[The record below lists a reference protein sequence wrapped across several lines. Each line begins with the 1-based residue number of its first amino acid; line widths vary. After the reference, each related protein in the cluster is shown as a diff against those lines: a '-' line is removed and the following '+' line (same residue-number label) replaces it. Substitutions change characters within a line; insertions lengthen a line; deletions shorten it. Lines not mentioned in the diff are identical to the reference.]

1 MLTAHILNFTTL
13 QAHLHQEHVASSTGP
28 RGPQGCVADAGLAES
43 RFLPALLEQNAVPSP
58 TEDLEGPNTLL
69 PLAPPTSNLTATGE
83 PFGTGQV
90 LPKCSGGS
98 QSQQQQQFLQLNAV
112 RAYSALGGQ
121 FPGVA
126 LSKLGLPDSET
137 CTRQQTG

>member
-1 MLTAHILNFTTL
+1 MVAVVGGRLT
-13 QAHLHQEHVASSTGP
+13 P
-28 RGPQGCVADAGLAES
+28 GLV
-43 RFLPALLEQNAVPSP
+43 LVGHN
-58 TEDLEGPNTLL
+58 NNNNNN
-69 PLAPPTSNLTATGE
+69 SNNNN
-83 PFGTGQV
+83 
-90 LPKCSGGS
+90 
-98 QSQQQQQFLQLNAV
+98 LQLNAV